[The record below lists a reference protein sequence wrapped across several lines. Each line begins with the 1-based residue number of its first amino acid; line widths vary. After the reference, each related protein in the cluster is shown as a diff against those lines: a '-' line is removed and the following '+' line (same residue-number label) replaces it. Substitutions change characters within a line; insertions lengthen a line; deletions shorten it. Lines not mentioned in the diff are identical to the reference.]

1 MNVADGASRS
11 CWMDQMPQVDAPPLT
26 GAADCDLVVVGS
38 GIAGLSCA
46 YEAARFGRMVIVIDR
61 GRICGG
67 MTARTTAHLVSE
79 IDDFYSGLVRAHGE
93 EQARLYHESQVAA
106 VNRVEAI
113 CEEEG
118 IDADF
123 ARVDGYLIAARPEHQ
138 ADLDEEYEACRRL
151 EVDVEWTHTA
161 PVPLPEGTRALRF
174 PNQARFHPLKY
185 CAGLIRAI
193 EARGGRFHADTAYVS
208 HREDQDGVM
217 IECENGATIRAG
229 AALFATNSPVNDR
242 VTIHT
247 KQIPMRTYA
256 IAGRV
261 PKGSAPDALVW
272 DSLEAYHYCRIQPW
286 DETSDLLIVG
296 GEDHQSGTANDMD
309 DRFARLEAWTRD
321 HYPSFSSS
329 DFRWSGQVLE
339 PVDFLPFS
347 GLNPGNLRTYIH
359 SGDSGMGM
367 TNSVAGALNLIALL
381 TGDKARFAE
390 LFDPGRKPVSGI
402 ALKEFAAGQAE
413 VVANLAEYATPGE
426 VSSVDEIRPGEG
438 AIVRRGLKRVAAYRD
453 ENGAL
458 TERSAVCTHI
468 GCIVHW
474 NGFEKCWDCPCHGS
488 QFAVDGSVLNGPAVR
503 ALAEVDAAAETQ
515 PA

>member
-1 MNVADGASRS
+1 MNVADEASRS
-11 CWMDQMPQVDAPPLT
+11 CWADAMPKVAAPPLS
-26 GAADCDLVVVGS
+26 GEAQCDLVVIGS
-38 GIAGLSCA
+38 GIAGLSSA
-46 YEAARFGRMVIVIDR
+46 YEAARFGRRVIVIDR

-67 MTARTTAHLVSE
+67 MTARTTAHLVTE
-79 IDDFYSGLVRAHGE
+79 IDDFYSELIRAHGE
-93 EQARLYHESQVAA
+93 DQARLYHESQVAA

-123 ARVDGYLIAARPEHQ
+123 ARVDGFLIAARPEHQ
-138 ADLDEEYEACRRL
+138 KDLDDEYEACRRL
-151 EVDVEWTHTA
+151 DVDVEWSEQA

-174 PNQARFHPLKY
+174 PNQGRFHPLKY
-185 CAGLIRAI
+185 CAGLIKAI
-193 EARGGRFHADTAYVS
+193 EALGGRFHAETAYVA
-208 HREDQDGVM
+208 HREDQDGVTVN
-217 IECENGATIRAG
+217 CENGAKVRAG

-256 IAGRV
+256 VAGRV

-286 DETSDLLIVG
+286 DDGHDLLIVG
-296 GEDHQSGTANDMD
+296 GEDHQSGTANDMAE
-309 DRFARLEAWTRD
+309 RFERIEQWTQR
-321 HYPSFSSS
+321 HYPSFTMA
-329 DFRWSGQVLE
+329 DYRWSGQVLE

-367 TNSVAGALNLIALL
+367 TNGIAGSLNFIALL
-381 TGDKARFAE
+381 TGGKARFAD
-390 LFDPGRKPVSGI
+390 LFDPGRKPASAI
-402 ALKEFAAGQAE
+402 AIKEYAVGQAE
-413 VVANLAEYATPGE
+413 VVANLAEYVTPGE
-426 VSSVDEIRPGEG
+426 VDSADAINPGEG
-438 AIVRRGLKRVAAYRD
+438 AIVRRGLKKIAAYRD
-453 ENGAL
+453 EAGQL
-458 TERSAVCTHI
+458 TERSAVCTHV

-474 NGFEKCWDCPCHGS
+474 NGLEKCWDCPCHGS
-488 QFAVDGSVLNGPAVR
+488 QFAIDGRVLNGPAIMP
-503 ALAEVDAAAETQ
+503 LAEVAAAAEAE